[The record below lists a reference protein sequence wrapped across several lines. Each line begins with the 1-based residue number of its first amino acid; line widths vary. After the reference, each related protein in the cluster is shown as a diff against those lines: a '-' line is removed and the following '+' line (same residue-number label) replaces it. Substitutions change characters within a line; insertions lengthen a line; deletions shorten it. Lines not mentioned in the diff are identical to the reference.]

1 MKDAYGVGHRL
12 YFAYGSN
19 MNPEQIGA
27 RCHEPRVLGLARLS
41 NHKLAFFGN
50 SKRWDGAE
58 ETIVQAPGSELWGV
72 IYKLNFSNAE
82 QLDSWQDVRL
92 DGTGPYFH
100 FPTEV
105 IDSDGMPHS
114 VLLYKRNQLGEPQ
127 LPSREYLDFILAG
140 ARARGLPG
148 SYIDGLSR
156 LSCKKAGYAVPLKSR
171 FDRGMLIDHCSACHA
186 D

>member
-1 MKDAYGVGHRL
+1 MKDAYDVRHRL

-19 MNPEQIGA
+19 MNAEQIGA
-27 RCHEPRVLGLARLS
+27 RCHEPHVLGLARLMG
-41 NHKLAFFGN
+41 HKLAFFGS

-58 ETIVQAPGSELWGV
+58 ETIVQAPGDELWGV
-72 IYKLNFSNAE
+72 IYKLNFSSAE

-100 FPTEV
+100 FPTDV
-105 IDSDGMPHS
+105 IDADSIRHS

-127 LPSREYLDFILAG
+127 LPSREYLDYIIAG
-140 ARARGLPG
+140 ARTRGLPG
-148 SYIDGLSR
+148 SYIERLSL
-156 LSCKKAGYAVPLKSR
+156 LSCKKAGYTVPLKSR
-171 FDRGMLIDHCSACHA
+171 SNRGLLIDHCSACNA